1 MNKDKLKNNK
11 WLISVYEAVMSPIHR
26 LLYTVRRKTVR
37 LRESMK
43 KSEVLSYGEEN
54 PDKTFVILSPFS
66 KCGTY
71 SSILLNL
78 PYIECIKRR
87 GYYPIMDFQNYYNP
101 FMQDEEKKCIENA
114 WTYYYK
120 QIGDYKLEDV
130 YQSKNVILEWNRL
143 KRIKIPEW
151 NKMLPMNKKELVRWN
166 RVVRDNIHL
175 TDVLREQIQEY
186 KKQIFQDK
194 RVLGIGIRAGFRALM
209 LRKHPI
215 IQGHQQVPD

>member
-26 LLYTVRRKTVR
+26 LLYTVRRKTVC

-66 KCGTY
+66 KCGIY

-87 GYYPIMDFQNYYNP
+87 GYYPIMDFQ
-101 FMQDEEKKCIENA
+101 
-114 WTYYYK
+114 
-120 QIGDYKLEDV
+120 KL
-130 YQSKNVILEWNRL
+130 L
-143 KRIKIPEW
+143 
-151 NKMLPMNKKELVRWN
+151 
-166 RVVRDNIHL
+166 
-175 TDVLREQIQEY
+175 
-186 KKQIFQDK
+186 
-194 RVLGIGIRAGFRALM
+194 
-209 LRKHPI
+209 
-215 IQGHQQVPD
+215 